1 MAVIAVRRWCGE
13 TLISLVPACA
23 FVCPRRCVH
32 HIGHTPDRSPVQY
45 RPTRSELAHLI
56 NQARLDRHL
65 SIRSA
70 ARIAGVPAATV
81 QGWLA
86 GRHFPT
92 PALRPKFLVLVE
104 ALELSELLHPA
115 LWLDDVPH
123 PKNSE

>member
-1 MAVIAVRRWCGE
+1 M
-13 TLISLVPACA
+13 
-23 FVCPRRCVH
+23 
-32 HIGHTPDRSPVQY
+32 QY
-45 RPTRSELAHLI
+45 RPSRSELAELI

-92 PALRPKFLVLVE
+92 PALRPKFLLLVE
-104 ALELSELLHPA
+104 ELELTEYLHPA
-115 LWLDDVPH
+115 LWLDDVSPG
-123 PKNSE
+123 KDSE